1 MTMKITSRIPAVLV
15 LAAALMGCGG
25 AGDDGPP
32 DLSGGDLRCVA
43 CGMAVADPRFAVAIR
58 TSEGEIAAYDAVEC
72 AVRDLRTRTGARAPT
87 ETWLADLPTAALH
100 PAAQMTVVLA
110 DFPSPMGGGYAAFA
124 DPSVAAAETERRAGV
139 AGSLEQFVAG
149 ALRRPGN

>member
-1 MTMKITSRIPAVLV
+1 MTITSRIPAVLV
-15 LAAALMGCGG
+15 LAAAAWMGCGG

-32 DLSGGDLRCVA
+32 DLSGGDLRCSA
-43 CGMAVADPRFAVAIR
+43 CGMAVADPRYAAAIR
-58 TSEGEIAAYDAVEC
+58 TPEGGIAAYDAIEC
-72 AVRDLRTRTGARAPT
+72 AVRDLRTRTGARAPA
-87 ETWLADLPTAALH
+87 EIWLSDMPTAALR
-100 PAAQMTVVLA
+100 PASGMTVVLA